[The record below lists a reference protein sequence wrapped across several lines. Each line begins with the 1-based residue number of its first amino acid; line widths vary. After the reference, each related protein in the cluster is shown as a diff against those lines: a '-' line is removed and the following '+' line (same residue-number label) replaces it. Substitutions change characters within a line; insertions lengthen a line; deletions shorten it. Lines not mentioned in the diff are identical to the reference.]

1 MKATA
6 TPDRYQ
12 LRCIETPF
20 RLENMWLLHFDF
32 KERFRCW
39 WQECQD
45 DGWEGHRFMRK
56 LKFVKVKLKEWSRG
70 VFGDSREKKNNILS
84 DIARIDVIE
93 QEGNLNYDLHFG
105 SL

>member
-1 MKATA
+1 
-6 TPDRYQ
+6 
-12 LRCIETPF
+12 
-20 RLENMWLLHFDF
+20 
-32 KERFRCW
+32 
-39 WQECQD
+39 
-45 DGWEGHRFMRK
+45 MRK

-70 VFGDSREKKNNILS
+70 VFGDSREKKNNIIS